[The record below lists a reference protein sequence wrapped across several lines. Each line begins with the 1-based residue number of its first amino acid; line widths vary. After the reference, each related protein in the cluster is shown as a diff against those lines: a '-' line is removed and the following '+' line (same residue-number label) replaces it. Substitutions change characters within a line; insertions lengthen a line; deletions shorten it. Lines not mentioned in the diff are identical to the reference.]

1 MTELLRALSEQ
12 AAAVH
17 PSPPAVA
24 IEGAT
29 VERASTRVAPPLPV
43 DTTSAPA
50 ADQPLLDAMKAA
62 AAQIEAYL
70 KSSGRELEFR
80 VNEDTG
86 RTVITVRDS
95 ATGEVIRQI
104 PNDEALR
111 LARSLGNQSNA
122 LVDISI

>member
-1 MTELLRALSEQ
+1 
-12 AAAVH
+12 
-17 PSPPAVA
+17 
-24 IEGAT
+24 
-29 VERASTRVAPPLPV
+29 
-43 DTTSAPA
+43 
-50 ADQPLLDAMKAA
+50 MKAA
-62 AAQIEAYL
+62 AEQIEAYL

-111 LARSLGNQSNA
+111 LARLLGDHPST

>member
-29 VERASTRVAPPLPV
+29 VERARTRVAPPLPV

>member
-29 VERASTRVAPPLPV
+29 VGRAPTRVAPPLPV
-43 DTTSAPA
+43 ESTPAPVS
-50 ADQPLLDAMKAA
+50 DQPLLDAMKAA
-62 AAQIEAYL
+62 AEQIEAYL

-111 LARSLGNQSNA
+111 LARLLGDHPST